1 MGKSR
6 KYLANVGCTFGKRQ
20 PIQTKEFKK
29 IIPITAFWTFE
40 SEFHISFILKSFEN
54 IVYLKRYILYVISS
68 NILDFEYH

>member
-1 MGKSR
+1 MNLIIPDVGKSR

-40 SEFHISFILKSFEN
+40 SEFHISFILKSF
-54 IVYLKRYILYVISS
+54 
-68 NILDFEYH
+68 